1 MVWMKRRNAS
11 SSHALYDVLRGALKR
26 LIPDLTDAEDAA
38 DANSLTAFD
47 SNGFS
52 LGNQSHVNLSGGT
65 FVAWNWK
72 AGGTGSANTDGSIS
86 STVSVNTEAGFSIV
100 SYTGNGA
107 AGATVGHGLSK
118 TPDLVIMKDRSDN
131 SVNDNW
137 FVTSSGLTNT
147 TTYSISLNGTYA
159 ESNVG
164 GATSYGGGLALTS
177 ASVVTPISGTVDNR
191 TSNESGDNYIAYCFH
206 NVEGYSK
213 FGKYIANA
221 NSDGPFVYTGFR
233 PRFII
238 FKGMDAA
245 TNWAMIDTVRE
256 PYNPSV
262 KESPYTDANVAESG
276 TTYYKDILSNG
287 FKIRITTG
295 GFNTGSGADYLYMA
309 FAENPFK
316 YTTAR

>member
-1 MVWMKRRNAS
+1 M
-11 SSHALYDVLRGALKR
+11 
-26 LIPDLTDAEDAA
+26 
-38 DANSLTAFD
+38 
-47 SNGFS
+47 
-52 LGNQSHVNLSGGT
+52 
-65 FVAWNWK
+65 
-72 AGGTGSANTDGSIS
+72 NTS
-86 STVSVNTEAGFSIV
+86 AGFSIV

-107 AGATVGHGLSK
+107 AGATIGHGLSQ
-118 TPDLVIMKDRSDN
+118 TPDLVIMKDRDDN

-147 TTYSISLNGTYA
+147 TTYSISLNGTYL
-159 ESNVG
+159 ESNVA

-177 ASVVTPISGTVDNR
+177 ASVITPISGTTDNR
-191 TSNESGDNYIAYCFH
+191 TSNESGDKYIAYCFH

-213 FGKYIANA
+213 FGKYVANG

-245 TNWAMIDTVRE
+245 TNWSMIDTVRE

-295 GFNTGSGADYLYMA
+295 GFNTGSGADYLYISSFYLAVVYLKGSSAKAMYRYVLPLR
-309 FAENPFK
+309 FISSSVPRNLNPFE
-316 YTTAR
+316 